1 MSAGIESND
10 LTHPWCFFADVG
22 FRPEKL
28 GGSEPFFFFSLRA
41 DLSATVSLLIPV

>member
-28 GGSEPFFFFSLRA
+28 GGSEPLNLLFFFKGGSLG
-41 DLSATVSLLIPV
+41 DS